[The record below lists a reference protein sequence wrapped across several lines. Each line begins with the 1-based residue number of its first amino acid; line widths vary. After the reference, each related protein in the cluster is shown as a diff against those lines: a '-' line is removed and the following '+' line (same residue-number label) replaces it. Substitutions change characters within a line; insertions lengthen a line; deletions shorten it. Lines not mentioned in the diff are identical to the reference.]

1 MSLAKRNEKVRT
13 EQKRLM
19 AQFSDIPPNKK
30 KFSLWIDSSSSKITS
45 GAE

>member
-30 KFSLWIDSSSSKITS
+30 STFDRASFLP
-45 GAE
+45 AELVKS